1 LAILVLEPILNLGC
15 IMGGTWHGLDGEGI
29 TGAFAKVS

>member
-15 IMGGTWHGLDGEGI
+15 IMGGTHGLDGEGI